1 MTDPVPNLLVHALSE
16 AAGAAMVLDDRLR
29 VVAATKQAHELVGS
43 PIEVGTAAPALLCG
57 TGPVRPVADAMARGK
72 PVAASVVRP
81 SKGGEERLI
90 HVRATPLAEGDERIG
105 WLLLMDEEGWHAEG
119 ADAPVEP
126 WGILTRNAAMKRL
139 LRDIERAAAS
149 DAAVLVRG
157 ETGSGKELV
166 ARAIHDASSRS
177 DGPFRAINC
186 AALPESLLESAL
198 FGHVRGAF
206 TGATSDEP
214 GHFRLADGG
223 TLFLDEIG
231 ELPLAVQATL
241 LRVLQD
247 KTVIPIGGRE
257 PIPVDVRI
265 VTATHRAL
273 RQEVQA
279 GRFRADLMFR
289 VRVLPLFLPPLRDR
303 REDIELLAW
312 RFVEERNGRG
322 QRHISRITEGARDA
336 MARYDWPG
344 NVRELRN
351 YVERAVVLQYAGP
364 AQRRSLVPDEPNAP
378 TGGAVDLDLAFTE
391 AKKLVV
397 EDFEQRY
404 LTALLEWSQGNVS
417 RAARKAGM
425 DRMYLHR
432 LLQRHGIRRG
442 GSIKE

>member
-1 MTDPVPNLLVHALSE
+1 
-16 AAGAAMVLDDRLR
+16 MVLDDRLR
-29 VVAATKQAHELVGS
+29 VVAATASAHELVGS

-57 TGPVRPVADAMARGK
+57 TGPVRPVADAMAAGK

-90 HVRATPLAEGDERIG
+90 HVRATPLEEGDERMG

-166 ARAIHDASSRS
+166 ARAIHQASTRS
-177 DGPFRAINC
+177 GGPFRAINC

-231 ELPLAVQATL
+231 ELPLALQATL

-247 KTVIPIGGRE
+247 KTVIPVGGRD

-273 RQEVQA
+273 RQEVQE

-289 VRVLPLFLPPLRDR
+289 VRVLPLFLPPLRER
-303 REDIELLAW
+303 PEDIELLAW
-312 RFVEERNGRG
+312 RFVEQRNERGG
-322 QRHISRITEGARDA
+322 RHISRITQGAREA
-336 MARYDWPG
+336 MSRYDWPG
-344 NVRELRN
+344 NVRELDNAIEYAFVMGEGAMLAETDLPPEVQGDRGGRGGGITGAVN
-351 YVERAVVLQYAGP
+351 APEPLPDEVPPEARRLLRAIERA
-364 AQRRSLVPDEPNAP
+364 
-378 TGGAVDLDLAFTE
+378 GGHH
-391 AKKLVV
+391 
-397 EDFEQRY
+397 
-404 LTALLEWSQGNVS
+404 G
-417 RAARKAGM
+417 RAAASLGISRTTLWRRLRK
-425 DRMYLHR
+425 
-432 LLQRHGIRRG
+432 HGLG
-442 GSIKE
+442 